1 MLRLVGV
8 SRHFGGVR
16 AIDRLDLKVE
26 AGKIVGLIGPNGSGK
41 STTIG
46 VISGLIP
53 LTAGRIDFAGRD
65 ISRLPVHQRV
75 ALGVGR
81 TFQNS
86 RTFNNLNVRN
96 NLSMTV
102 QSAVEKSGFLSRRL
116 AARDEV
122 EQALEIAELTE
133 RANDL
138 AADLSPAER
147 RRLEWARALALNPRL
162 LLLDEPGA
170 GMSREELDQLKQR
183 ILDGRRRGITILLVE
198 HILDL
203 VMAVSDRIAVLDLGR
218 KIEEGTPAEVCASA
232 AVRQAYLGSLCD
244 ECTAPRH

>member
-86 RTFNNLNVRN
+86 RTF
-96 NLSMTV
+96 
-102 QSAVEKSGFLSRRL
+102 
-116 AARDEV
+116 
-122 EQALEIAELTE
+122 
-133 RANDL
+133 
-138 AADLSPAER
+138 
-147 RRLEWARALALNPRL
+147 
-162 LLLDEPGA
+162 
-170 GMSREELDQLKQR
+170 
-183 ILDGRRRGITILLVE
+183 IT
-198 HILDL
+198 
-203 VMAVSDRIAVLDLGR
+203 
-218 KIEEGTPAEVCASA
+218 
-232 AVRQAYLGSLCD
+232 
-244 ECTAPRH
+244 

>member
-75 ALGVGR
+75 ALGIGR

-96 NLSMTV
+96 NLPMTV

-122 EQALEIAELTE
+122 EQALEIAGLTE

-162 LLLDEPGA
+162 LLLDEPAA
-170 GMSREELDQLKQR
+170 GLSREELDQLKQR
-183 ILDGRRRGITILLVE
+183 ILDSRRRGITILLVE

-218 KIEEGTPAEVCASA
+218 KIEEGTPAEVCASVA
-232 AVRQAYLGSLCD
+232 ARQAYLGSLCD
-244 ECTAPRH
+244 ECAAPRH